1 LSNLTTRSF
10 ACALLISLRFD
21 KHLISLF
28 DLAPSWL
35 SRIQTEPMTRMNPLS
50 PDHMSADERLAEI
63 CEMLACGLVRLEA
76 RQSSQLSGDRGESC
90 LPISVDRCRHAE
102 RLASEGGSK

>member
-1 LSNLTTRSF
+1 LSNLIARSF
-10 ACALLISLRFD
+10 AGALLISLRFD

-28 DLAPSWL
+28 DLAPSCL
-35 SRIQTEPMTRMNPLS
+35 SRIQTEPTTRMNPLS

-63 CEMLACGLVRLEA
+63 CEMLACGLVRLKA

-90 LPISVDRCRHAE
+90 LHFSADQRRHA
-102 RLASEGGSK
+102 ATSTGGRA